1 MQHYEGREQAQ
12 RRGAHLRQHAHGKRS
27 PLPAHAQSRLDS
39 FLKDFDVLLKFAGK
53 ELAHLG
59 VDPLHI
65 GDQQQ
70 QAAQATDGGVNRGN
84 HGLLLEGASSPR
96 EINPAGSRNCL
107 RSRSSRRAMRPLSR
121 S

>member
-1 MQHYEGREQAQ
+1 M
-12 RRGAHLRQHAHGKRS
+12 RG
-27 PLPAHAQSRLDS
+27 PLPAHAQPRLD
-39 FLKDFDVLLKFAGK
+39 FLLKDFDVLLKFSGK

-59 VDPLHI
+59 IDPLHI

-70 QAAQATDGGVNRGN
+70 QAAQATDGGVNHGN
-84 HGLLLEGASSPR
+84 HGSLLERALSPR